1 MKIDE
6 MKVKIERMINRE
18 IEPFQE
24 LIERKN

>member
-1 MKIDE
+1 MKNDE

-24 LIERKN
+24 SIERKN

>member
-6 MKVKIERMINRE
+6 MKVKIQRMINRE